1 MQPWERL
8 SCHNQ
13 LLLVFKPTLLKPFG
27 IKSTLVPL
35 RNERQLKSFGI
46 SEDKKELVWSK
57 LQKNLFL
64 PIATPFTAQEIWM
77 FDENIEKKNAATA
90 MDGAISTSIQ
100 WSKLQPCCAVLKVWL
115 IPKLAPRESICRS
128 HAARREDAS

>member
-57 LQKNLFL
+57 LQKNHFL

-77 FDENIEKKNAATA
+77 FDENIEKKKCSNCYGWGNLHQHTMEQIAALLCCFKGVA
-90 MDGAISTSIQ
+90 NSQACSQGKHLQISCS
-100 WSKLQPCCAVLKVWL
+100 
-115 IPKLAPRESICRS
+115 
-128 HAARREDAS
+128 